1 MRSSAASEPFTDR
14 DELER
19 QAMEEPAWLL
29 SAATAETSVKDCD
42 IWKAPAAEPGVAE
55 PVRSA
60 VPTLVLAGRFDP
72 ITPPEWGRGV
82 ADGLEQSSFR
92 ELPGAGHSVS
102 TEECADEIVAVFLDD
117 PTAEPAPDCV
127 GSLGPPEFVLPA

>member
-82 ADGLEQSSFR
+82 
-92 ELPGAGHSVS
+92 
-102 TEECADEIVAVFLDD
+102 FLDD